1 MCFVRRPGAGVSAYL
16 PHSLQAKHETN
27 IASGIVSRGPARQA
41 TGATSGRFVIAR
53 GVGPAIDVDDPFFE
67 NYWRRLGPGSWV
79 LGRNRFFALGTYRT
93 VFTDKSSVQVLKISV
108 FFLFTIWKLLFK
120 KQQLEGEERGQQPP
134 ASIIMASSDCP
145 PATAK
150 LFELDAARR
159 AKRDEVLL
167 SRIENGACSS
177 SALPLDVRALTGEP

>member
-1 MCFVRRPGAGVSAYL
+1 MFCSSTRGLPSALAAGQTRDKHRLRHRVSGSGAAGDRRDLVKSFCNRPGRR
-16 PHSLQAKHETN
+16 
-27 IASGIVSRGPARQA
+27 SRC
-41 TGATSGRFVIAR
+41 
-53 GVGPAIDVDDPFFE
+53 IDVDDPFFE

>member
-1 MCFVRRPGAGVSAYL
+1 MCLYLRRSRDRGGGSAELCFVRRPGAGVSAYL

-79 LGRNRFFALGTYRT
+79 LGRNRFFAQVLRTYRT
-93 VFTDKSSVQVLKISV
+93 VFKNFKFTT
-108 FFLFTIWKLLFK
+108 FLFIF
-120 KQQLEGEERGQQPP
+120 
-134 ASIIMASSDCP
+134 
-145 PATAK
+145 
-150 LFELDAARR
+150 
-159 AKRDEVLL
+159 
-167 SRIENGACSS
+167 
-177 SALPLDVRALTGEP
+177 